1 MAALDGL
8 AERCCFVARGFL
20 TSDPE
25 VLRQAAAALDRRE
38 LARVEE
44 ALSGDPGELEKEY
57 VRLFLSPSGAP
68 CPLWQ
73 SAYSEEG
80 LLMGDDHASAL
91 EWYRAHGLEPVH
103 DTEPADHAGLLLAFY
118 AHLLESDVSPAD
130 LAAFHKRHLSWLSQ
144 LCNRIA
150 VHTQHPFYRL
160 LATMTRELVEGAPE
174 AAARVPDGPS
184 GA

>member
-1 MAALDGL
+1 
-8 AERCCFVARGFL
+8 
-20 TSDPE
+20 
-25 VLRQAAAALDRRE
+25 LDRRE